1 PNGTVLLL
9 DDTCYFIGF
18 DTFEEAQTIQAELN
32 KPEIQ
37 EFIQSFMFTDAKRAI
52 TKDLLMRVGLRS
64 NLTQRHRENSLFE
77 Y

>member
-1 PNGTVLLL
+1 LLL
-9 DDTCYFIGF
+9 DDTCYFSGF
-18 DTFEEAQTIQAELN
+18 DTFEEAQAIQTELN
-32 KPEIQ
+32 KDEIQ
-37 EFIQSFMFTDAKRAI
+37 EFIKSFMFADAKRAI